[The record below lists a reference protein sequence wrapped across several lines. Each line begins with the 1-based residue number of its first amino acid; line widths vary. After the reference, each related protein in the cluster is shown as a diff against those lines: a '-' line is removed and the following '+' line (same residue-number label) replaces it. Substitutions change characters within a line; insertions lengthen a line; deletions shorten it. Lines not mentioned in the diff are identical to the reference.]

1 MNEEIIRIIEK
12 LAQIAEIRGD
22 SYREQAFRNAI
33 LSIRKIDW
41 PIRTSPDRIKTEK
54 LEGVG
59 KNIRKKLIEY
69 AITGQ
74 VSELIT
80 LENSSDIIAYREL
93 SKIAG
98 VGPKTIAEWLRK
110 GIVNLVTLRRELAAG
125 TVTLTNMQKF
135 GLMFYEDLNS
145 RIPRDEVCS
154 IGSYV
159 CGYVKKLC
167 GGGLQSNN
175 IQSNNMQSNNMQKTV
190 LCEIVG
196 SYRRELPN
204 SGDIDIIT
212 TGAYSLRDLA
222 REISYDPNFIDTFSL
237 GAERFTFIYR
247 SPVSGKV
254 RQIDVLNLPREQ
266 YWSGLLYFTGSWE
279 FNAAMRG
286 TAKSRGYLLNQRGL
300 FRLRATAGGSKQ
312 TLIKIQSE
320 RDIFDAIGIKYIEPK
335 DRTGSDKIVFV

>member
-1 MNEEIIRIIEK
+1 MNDEIIHIIEK
-12 LAQIAEIRGD
+12 LAQIASIRGD

-33 LSIRKIDW
+33 LSIRKINW
-41 PIRTSPDRIKTEK
+41 SIRTSLDKVKTEK

-59 KNIRKKLIEY
+59 KNIRRKLIEY
-69 AITGQ
+69 ATTGQ
-74 VSELIT
+74 VSELIA

-125 TVTLTNMQKF
+125 SITLTNMQKY

-145 RIPRDEVCS
+145 RIPRDEVYVL
-154 IGSYV
+154 GSHV
-159 CGYVKKLC
+159 CGYVNKLC
-167 GGGLQSNN
+167 VVNASNT
-175 IQSNNMQSNNMQKTV
+175 IQNTV

-196 SYRRELPN
+196 SYRRELSD

-212 TGAYSLRDLA
+212 TGPYSLRDLA
-222 REISYDPNFIDTFSL
+222 REISHDPNFIDVFSL

-247 SPVSGKV
+247 SPASGKV

-266 YWSGLLYFTGSWE
+266 YWPGLLYFTGSWE
-279 FNAAMRG
+279 FNTAMRG

-300 FRLRATAGGSKQ
+300 FRLRVTARGQMQ
-312 TLIKIQSE
+312 TPIKIQSE
-320 RDIFDAIGIKYIEPK
+320 RDIFDTIGIKYVPPR
-335 DRTGSDKIVFV
+335 DRTGSDKIMLV